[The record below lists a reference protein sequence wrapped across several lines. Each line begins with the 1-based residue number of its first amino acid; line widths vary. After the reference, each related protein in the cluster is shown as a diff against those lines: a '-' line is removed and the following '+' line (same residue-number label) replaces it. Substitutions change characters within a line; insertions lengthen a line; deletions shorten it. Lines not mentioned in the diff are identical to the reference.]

1 MVEFKQTQILEEKR
15 KKALDQQLSFIVDQT
30 EKYSMLLTEGMNRT
44 GAESANNS
52 INASVPPSVV
62 SYSSD
67 TDAAT
72 KSDGSIS

>member
-1 MVEFKQTQILEEKR
+1 MEFKQTQILEEKR

-30 EKYSMLLTEGMNRT
+30 EKYSMLLTEGMNRP

-52 INASVPPSVV
+52 VNASVAPSVV

-67 TDAAT
+67 TDAAA
-72 KSDGSIS
+72 KSDGCISL